1 MLTFHGSLESFKTDG
16 FRVLEKN
23 MDYMDLCPECGGRDL
38 SRDYKRAEI
47 VCGGCGLVVD
57 EDIVDQGPEWRAF
70 DYGQMQARSRT
81 GAPMTYLVHDK
92 GLSTTIDQRDR
103 DIFGNNI
110 TKHRAQL
117 YRIRKW
123 QKRIRVSNSIERNLS
138 VALMELERFSSRLAL
153 PRNVRETSAVV
164 YRKAVGKGLVR
175 GRGIERVLAASLY
188 IACRQCNVPRTLD
201 EISEASG
208 VGRKDIGKTYR
219 FISRQMGIG
228 LNPTTPVDYV
238 PRFGSELGL
247 SGEVQSK
254 AIEILRA
261 AMDMELTSGRGPVG
275 ACAAAIYIASVLLGE
290 RRTQKEIAD
299 AAAVTEVTIRNR
311 YKEMAEKLDIEV
323 AL

>member
-1 MLTFHGSLESFKTDG
+1 MLE
-16 FRVLEKN
+16 EKVN
-23 MDYMDLCPECGGRDL
+23 HMDICPECGGRDL

-70 DYGQMQARSRT
+70 DYSQMQARSRT
-81 GAPMTYLVHDK
+81 GAPMTYLVHDQ

-110 TKHRAQL
+110 TNHRAQL

-123 QKRIRVSNSIERNLS
+123 QNRIRVSNSIERNLS

-153 PRNVRETSAVV
+153 PRNVRETAAVV

-208 VGRKDIGKTYR
+208 IGRRDIGKTYR
-219 FISRQMGIG
+219 FISRHLGVN
-228 LNPTTPVDYV
+228 LDPTTPIDYV

-254 AIEILRA
+254 AIEILKA
-261 AMDMELTSGRGPVG
+261 AMDLQLTSGRGPVG
-275 ACAAAIYIASVLLGE
+275 ACAAAIYMACVLLGE
-290 RRTQKEIAD
+290 KRTQREIAE

-323 AL
+323 VL

>member
-1 MLTFHGSLESFKTDG
+1 MLTFRGSLEIIKTDG

-23 MDYMDLCPECGGRDL
+23 TEHVDMCPECGGRDL
-38 SRDYKRAEI
+38 SRDYKRAEV
-47 VCGGCGLVVD
+47 VCSGCGLVVD

-70 DYGQMQARSRT
+70 DYAQMQARSRT
-81 GAPMTYLVHDK
+81 GAPMTYLIHDK
-92 GLSTTIDQRDR
+92 GLSTTIDWRDK
-103 DIFGNNI
+103 DIHGNNI
-110 TKHRAQL
+110 TNHRAQL
-117 YRIRKW
+117 YRLRKW
-123 QKRIRVSNSIERNLS
+123 QKRIRVSNSVERNLS

-153 PRNVRETSAVV
+153 PRNVRETAAVV
-164 YRKAVGKGLVR
+164 YRRAVEKGLVR

-188 IACRQCNVPRTLD
+188 TACRQCSVPRTLD

-219 FISRQMGIG
+219 FISRHLGIN
-228 LNPTTPVDYV
+228 LDPTTPIDYV

-254 AIEILRA
+254 AIEILKA
-261 AMDMELTSGRGPVG
+261 AIAIELTSGRGPVG
-275 ACAAAIYIASVLLGE
+275 ACAAAIYIACVLLGE
-290 RRTQKEIAD
+290 KRTQREIAE

-323 AL
+323 VL

>member
-1 MLTFHGSLESFKTDG
+1 MLTFHSSLKSFKTDG
-16 FRVLEKN
+16 FIVLKKN
-23 MDYMDLCPECGGRDL
+23 MDYLDLCPECGGKDL
-38 SRDYKRAEI
+38 SKDYKRAEI

-57 EDIVDQGPEWRAF
+57 ENIVDQGPEWRAF
-70 DYGQMQARSRT
+70 DYSQMQARSRT

-92 GLSTTIDQRDR
+92 GLSTTIDQRDK

-138 VALMELERFSSRLAL
+138 VALMELERVSSRLTL
-153 PRNVRETSAVV
+153 PRNVRETAAVV
-164 YRKAVGKGLVR
+164 YRKAMEGRLVR
-175 GRGIERVLAASLY
+175 GRSIEGVLAASIY

-201 EISEASG
+201 EMSEASG
-208 VGRKDIGKTYR
+208 IGRRDIGKTYR
-219 FISRQMGIG
+219 FISRHLGVN

-238 PRFGSELGL
+238 PRFASELGL

-261 AMDMELTSGRGPVG
+261 AMDMELTSGRGPAG
-275 ACAAAIYIASVLLGE
+275 ACAAAIYIACVLLGE
-290 RRTQKEIAD
+290 KRTQREIAE

-311 YKEMAEKLDIEV
+311 YKEMAERLDIEV